1 MNKTKNLLVSC
12 ILLASF
18 LLASF
23 PGIYAQ
29 QTKRE
34 ILTNTKIIEL
44 VRLGLGEEVI
54 IEKIRQS
61 ECQCDTSTAAL
72 AKLKTAKVS
81 DKIIMAMFDAASEKP
96 VTSSPSQRNQ
106 QAPSVRVNEESD
118 ASTKPVQNNPTKS
131 SDSNRI
137 LNQLTEP
144 GIYLFENGK
153 MQQFEPS
160 VFSGSKANPLMGALT
175 YGIKKTKFRA
185 VIRGKSANMQTSDSQ
200 PVFYFVFNPD
210 YKNSGATMAGNLWW
224 GMPATSPAE
233 FMLVQMN
240 VKENSREAVMGE
252 VGAWTGA
259 KMGAPDKVV
268 REYSFEKLRPGV
280 YKVTPKVS
288 LVPGEYCFY
297 YAGNVSGFGFAGG
310 KVFDFSVTNQKLNG
324 ANE

>member
-1 MNKTKNLLVSC
+1 MSRKLTISVWL
-12 ILLASF
+12 ILIMCLSA
-18 LLASF
+18 ATT
-23 PGIYAQ
+23 IQA

-44 VRLGLGEEVI
+44 VRIGLSEAVI
-54 IEKIRQS
+54 VEKIRQS
-61 ECQCDTSTAAL
+61 ECQCDTSTTAL
-72 AKLKTAKVS
+72 AKLKAAKVS
-81 DKIIMAMFDAASEKP
+81 DRIIMAMLDAASANSVEP
-96 VTSSPSQRNQ
+96 NPRNQ
-106 QAPSVRVNEESD
+106 KNSTAENEQAVVTN
-118 ASTKPVQNNPTKS
+118 PVQNNSTKS
-131 SDSNRI
+131 SDSNRM

-144 GIYLFENGK
+144 GIYLLENGK

-160 VFSGSKANPLMGALT
+160 IFSGSKANPLMGALT

-185 VIRGKSANMQTSDSQ
+185 VIRGKAANMQTSNAQ
-200 PVFYFVFNPD
+200 PVFYFVFNPE

-252 VGAWTGA
+252 IGAWTGA

-280 YKVTPKVS
+280 YKVIPKAS
-288 LVPGEYCFY
+288 LAPGEYCFY

-310 KVFDFSVTNQKLNG
+310 KVFDFSVKGQ
-324 ANE
+324 